1 MADAGFSADKKFVDK
16 YLHENKYVP
25 IQPDDNPIVI
35 EIKNNIND
43 VIKNDKLIPKS
54 YNNHKYY
61 YHTAWEN
68 KYGKLLIK
76 INQLRVKNWFW
87 DKLK

>member
-1 MADAGFSADKKFVDK
+1 MKRS
-16 YLHENKYVP
+16 
-25 IQPDDNPIVI
+25 
-35 EIKNNIND
+35 
-43 VIKNDKLIPKS
+43 S
-54 YNNHKYY
+54 
-61 YHTAWEN
+61 TAWEN